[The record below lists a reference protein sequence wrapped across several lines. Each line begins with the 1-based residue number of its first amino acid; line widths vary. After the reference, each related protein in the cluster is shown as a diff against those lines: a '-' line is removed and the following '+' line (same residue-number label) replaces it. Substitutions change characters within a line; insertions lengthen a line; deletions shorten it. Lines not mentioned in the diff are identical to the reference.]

1 MEYMSTEISMF
12 ASFPPTYQPE
22 FRRQFWGGLFGYAI
36 QKNRQNAGLSV
47 GEAARLSGMEV
58 SEWAAIEDGY
68 VPQETNRLRA
78 MAAAL
83 EISYDQLLNLVLLC
97 REAWE
102 L

>member
-1 MEYMSTEISMF
+1 MSTEISMF

-22 FRRQFWGGLFGYAI
+22 LRRQIWGRLFGRGI
-36 QKNRQNAGLSV
+36 QEARENAGLSV
-47 GEAARLSGMEV
+47 EQAARLSGMEV
-58 SEWAAIEDGY
+58 SEWTAIEDGY

-83 EISYDQLLNLVLLC
+83 EISYDRLLNLVLLC
-97 REAWE
+97 RQAWE

>member
-1 MEYMSTEISMF
+1 MF
-12 ASFPPTYQPE
+12 GRGIRE
-22 FRRQFWGGLFGYAI
+22 
-36 QKNRQNAGLSV
+36 NRQNAGLSIE
-47 GEAARLSGMEV
+47 EAARLSGMEV
-58 SEWAAIEDGY
+58 SEWAAIEEGH

-83 EISYDQLLNLVLLC
+83 EISYDRLLNLVLLG

>member
-1 MEYMSTEISMF
+1 MSTEISMF

-22 FRRQFWGGLFGYAI
+22 FRRQMWGRLFGCAI
-36 QKNRQNAGLSV
+36 QSNRKTAGLSIE
-47 GEAARLSGMEV
+47 EAAHLSGMEV

-83 EISYDQLLNLVLLC
+83 EISYDKLLNLVLLC

>member
-1 MEYMSTEISMF
+1 MSTKISMF

-22 FRRQFWGGLFGYAI
+22 LRRQIWGRLFGRGI
-36 QKNRQNAGLSV
+36 QEARENAGLSV
-47 GEAARLSGMEV
+47 EQAARLSGMEV
-58 SEWAAIEDGY
+58 SEWTAIEDGY

-83 EISYDQLLNLVLLC
+83 EISYDKLLNLVLLC
-97 REAWE
+97 RQAWE

>member
-1 MEYMSTEISMF
+1 MSTGISMF
-12 ASFPPTYQPE
+12 QNFPPTYLPE
-22 FRRQFWGGLFGYAI
+22 LRRQIWGRMFGRGIRA
-36 QKNRQNAGLSV
+36 NRQNLGLSIE
-47 GEAARLSGMEV
+47 EAARLSGMEV
-58 SEWAAIEDGY
+58 SEWAAIEEGY

-78 MAAAL
+78 MAGAL

>member
-1 MEYMSTEISMF
+1 MSTEISMF

-22 FRRQFWGGLFGYAI
+22 LRRQMWGRLFGHGI
-36 QKNRQNAGLSV
+36 RENRENAGLSV
-47 GEAARLSGMEV
+47 EAAARLSGMEV

-68 VPQETNRLRA
+68 VPQTTDQLRSIA
-78 MAAAL
+78 GTL
-83 EISYDQLLNLVLLC
+83 EISYDRLLNLVLLC